1 MELNKK
7 LIVSFPILSGIMWG
21 SSGVFV
27 RTLNEFGFN
36 SISIFTLKLIPSTII
51 LLILLFLFDRKSLKI
66 DLKDLWIFIGA
77 GISGLLLSTIC
88 FNEATLNASLSLA
101 SILLGLSP
109 IFALIISASFFN
121 EKITS
126 KKVSCLILALIGCLL
141 VSGILEATSSF
152 RWTSWGILSGILS
165 ALFWGIYGLF
175 SKIAFEKNYSALTIT
190 FYSFLIC
197 SIGLA
202 PFTEWGLTGTFIT
215 NSIIPNTIFILIY
228 AVLTAIL
235 PYFLFNFGLK
245 HMDNGKATILY
256 GGAEPI
262 SATIFGAL
270 LFSEYPSIL
279 NLIGIILTII
289 SLSILVSS
297 NEP

>member
-1 MELNKK
+1 MEFNEK
-7 LIVSFPILSGIMWG
+7 LIVFFPILSGILWG

-36 SISIFTLKLIPSTII
+36 SISIFTLKVIPSTVL

-77 GISGLLLSTIC
+77 GVSGLLLSTVC
-88 FNEATLNASLSLA
+88 FNEATLHASLSIA
-101 SILLGLSP
+101 SILLGISP
-109 IFALIISASFFN
+109 IFALIISALFFN

-126 KKVSCLILALIGCLL
+126 KKVGCLILALIGCLL
-141 VSGILEATSSF
+141 VSGLLEATSGFKWS
-152 RWTSWGILSGILS
+152 SWGVTSGILS
-165 ALFWGIYGLF
+165 AIFWAVYGLF
-175 SKIAFEKNYSALTIT
+175 SKIAFEKNYSALNIT

-197 SIGLA
+197 SISLA
-202 PFTEWGLTGTFIT
+202 PFTEWNLTGTFIT
-215 NSIIPNTIFILIY
+215 SSIFSNTIFILVY
-228 AVLTAIL
+228 AVLTAVL

-262 SATIFGAL
+262 SATVFGAL
-270 LFSEYPSIL
+270 IFAEYPSIL
-279 NLIGIILTII
+279 NLIGIILTVIA
-289 SLSILVSS
+289 LSVLISS
-297 NEP
+297 NER